1 MMQNDGACSMLI
13 FWVYN
18 TQSNRTLPL
27 RFVILNILPL

>member
-1 MMQNDGACSMLI
+1 MMRNDSASSMLI

-18 TQSNRTLPL
+18 TQSNRRSPL